1 MFNFFKKKQPLTEET
16 KAFKN
21 KGKEGVSKKFIEN
34 TRGEG
39 FDDVLDIGYGKETV
53 GNFNSFYKNFINTQF
68 ASKRSKIQNYRVMA
82 DMPEISSIIEDICI
96 ESTQENQNGKI
107 LELDILNQELESNE
121 NTVKNIQM
129 EFDELFHKNLR
140 INDNIIDFV
149 RTYYIDAELYLERVI
164 NTGKSSLGI
173 LKLKR
178 LPTETMDYLI
188 DSNTGR
194 ISAFLQYKKT
204 EVKAPANV
212 EEALQNDDII
222 VFYPEQISYIDYG
235 IYAGTRKNVIGYLEK
250 AKQPFNQLKL
260 IETSIVIYRIVR
272 SPERLVF
279 NIDTGAMPK
288 DKAIKF
294 VEKIKQ
300 KMAQKVEFD
309 SQTGTLRNQPNITS
323 LIENYFLPQSSDGRG
338 SSISSVGG
346 NPSGFSELDDLYYFA
361 RKLYIALKYPIS
373 RIINA
378 EERRPGDTLF
388 MGSQTGE
395 ITIDEI
401 RWAKFLERHQM
412 KFCQMF
418 TELFLV
424 HLEFKGLKKE
434 YELSINDLNVV
445 MTPPNEYKAQME
457 QALLETRMNNYNNL
471 SNNQEFSKTFLMKEY
486 LGWDDDMVKANA
498 QGFKDDEKYLP
509 KDEGY

>member
-1 MFNFFKKKQPLTEET
+1 MFNFFKKKQQITEET

-21 KGKEGVSKKFIEN
+21 KGKSGITQKTLEN

-39 FDDVLDIGYGKETV
+39 FDDVLDIGYGKTAV
-53 GNFNSFYKNFINTQF
+53 GNFNSFYRNFINTQF
-68 ASKRSKIQNYRVMA
+68 SSKRSKIQNYRVMA
-82 DMPEISSIIEDICI
+82 DMPEISSVIEDICI
-96 ESTQENQNGKI
+96 ESTQEDTEGKI
-107 LELDILNQELESNE
+107 LNLEVLNKELENNE
-121 NTVKNIQM
+121 NVMKNIQL
-129 EFDELFHKNLR
+129 EFDELFHKNIR
-140 INDNIIDFV
+140 INDNIIEYF
-149 RTYYIDAELYLERVI
+149 RTYFVDAELFIEKVV
-164 NTGKSSLGI
+164 NKGKPSLGI
-173 LKLKR
+173 QRLKR
-178 LPTETMDYLI
+178 LPTETMDYI
-188 DSNTGR
+188 VDPDTGR
-194 ISAFLQYKKT
+194 ITAFLQYKKT
-204 EVKAPANV
+204 EVKCPASI
-212 EEALQNDDII
+212 EEAMSSEDII

-235 IYAGTRKNVIGYLEK
+235 IYAGTKKNVIGYLEK

-323 LIENYFLPQSSDGRG
+323 MIENYFLPQSSDGRG

-373 RIINA
+373 RVINA

-401 RWAKFLERHQM
+401 RWAKFLERHQQ

-418 TELFLV
+418 TDIFIL

-434 YELSINDLNVV
+434 YDISENDLNVT
-445 MTPPNEYKAQME
+445 MTPPNEYKAQMN
-457 QALLETRMNNYNNL
+457 QALLDTRFNNYNQL
-471 SNNQEFSKTFLMKEY
+471 SNNSEFSKTFLMREY
-486 LGWDDDMVKANA
+486 LKWDDEMIKANA
-498 QGFKDDEKYLP
+498 KGFEEDKKYLP
-509 KDEGY
+509 QDDGY